1 MEPIDCAMMVLKQ
14 AYHPAIHGLMR
25 RKRIAD
31 EFNEGMP
38 GPYKPSDFVEEGY
51 GGYEPKGAG
60 ERDPANPTTLEAME
74 RSGELKRQSTGL
86 APRDVE
92 LRQQQDFKQLY
103 KQQGAEVAQQY
114 DLPTYLK
121 EAMKQ
126 VGDQR
131 KKRTEAQKLR
141 DQINDHEEDGKIYD
155 YYRQNHPEW
164 FNNWMQGGGE

>member
-1 MEPIDCAMMVLKQ
+1 
-14 AYHPAIHGLMR
+14 MR

-31 EFNEGMP
+31 EFGP
-38 GPYKPSDFVEEGY
+38 GWQPSDFVEEAY
-51 GGYEPKGAG
+51 GDYEPKGAG
-60 ERDPANPTTLEAME
+60 ESTDPKTRFNSLEEME
-74 RSGELKRQSTGL
+74 RRGELERQ
-86 APRDVE
+86 VN
-92 LRQQQDFKQLY
+92 LR

-126 VGDQR
+126 VQDQR

-164 FNNWMQGGGE
+164 FHNWMQGGGE